1 MKIVSEH
8 FKSIS
13 EMMDVLTKRP
23 NNEIMEGQNSSS
35 RKGDKDWYGTESF
48 EEAVELMQTGYK
60 DVLPQIKQGLSNSM
74 KALSKQFSRTD
85 MRRPRNLPI
94 GFIPNVPNAILNLPD
109 SMIDIKLTPQKR
121 KTLTIT
127 YVMAGSCGTR
137 AEMWIKAGI
146 SLLTAIKIIER
157 KGISVKI
164 DASFYCGT
172 EDGETVMG
180 SVTVKHFGQPLD
192 LQKLCFPLVH
202 PSMFR
207 RMGFKFLETTPVLTK
222 PGFSWGYGRGF
233 ECEEAEIKKEIETPN
248 SYILSGQWIKR
259 HGFKVE
265 EILNY
270 LNFSKNGLK
279 TAKKAEG
286 DEPEDADFEDDEG
299 EWDDDDY

>member
-13 EMMDVLTKRP
+13 EMMDIITKRP
-23 NNEIMEGQNSSS
+23 NNKIMESQNSSS
-35 RKGDKDWYGTESF
+35 RKGQKNWYGTESF
-48 EEAVELMQTGYK
+48 EEAVDLMQTGYK
-60 DVLPQIKQGLSNSM
+60 DVLPQIKEGLNTSM
-74 KALSKQFSRTD
+74 KALSKQFARSD

-109 SMIDIKLTPQKR
+109 SMIDIRLSPQKR

-127 YVMAGSCGTR
+127 YVMAGSCGCR

-146 SLLTAIKIIER
+146 ALLTAIKIIER
-157 KGISVKI
+157 RGISVKI
-164 DASFYCGT
+164 DASFYCGSS
-172 EDGETVMG
+172 DGETVMG

-207 RMGFKFLETTPVLTK
+207 RIGFKFLETTPVLTK
-222 PGFSWGYGRGF
+222 EGFAWGYGRGF
-233 ECEEAEIKKEIETPN
+233 DCDEEKIKEELETPN
-248 SYILSGQWIKR
+248 SYLLSGQWIKR
-259 HGFKVE
+259 HDYSVE

-270 LNFSKNGLK
+270 LNFSKNGTGFK
-279 TAKKAEG
+279 TVKEAEG
-286 DEPEDADFEDDEG
+286 DGTEDDEDDDD
-299 EWDDDDY
+299 WDDDF

>member
-1 MKIVSEH
+1 MNIVREH

-13 EMMDVLTKRP
+13 EMMDVLKKRP
-23 NNEIMEGQNSSS
+23 NNEHMKGCDSSS
-35 RKGDKDWYGTESF
+35 QKGSKDWYGTSSF

-60 DVLPQIKQGLSNSM
+60 DVLPKIKEGLNKST
-74 KALSKQFSRTD
+74 KALSKHFAKSE

-127 YVMAGSCGTR
+127 YVMAGNCGCR
-137 AEMWIKAGI
+137 ADMWIKAGI

-157 KGISVKI
+157 QGISVKI

-172 EDGETVMG
+172 GDGETAMG

-207 RMGFKFLETTPVLTK
+207 RIGFKFLETTPIITK
-222 PGFSWGYGRGF
+222 DGFAWGYGRGF
-233 ECEEAEIKKEIETPN
+233 DSDEEEIKKELETPN

-259 HGFKVE
+259 HSYSVE

-279 TAKKAEG
+279 TVKKAEG
-286 DEPEDADFEDDEG
+286 DEPEDDGDE
-299 EWDDDDY
+299 EPWDDDF

>member
-13 EMMDVLTKRP
+13 EMMDIITKRP
-23 NNEIMEGQNSSS
+23 NNKVMESQNSSS
-35 RKGDKDWYGTESF
+35 RKGEKAWYGTASF
-48 EEAVELMQTGYK
+48 EEAVDLMQTGYK
-60 DVLPQIKQGLSNSM
+60 DVLPRIKEGLNTSM
-74 KALSKQFSRTD
+74 KALSKQFARSD

-109 SMIDIKLTPQKR
+109 SMIDIRLTPQKR

-127 YVMAGSCGTR
+127 YVMAGNCGCK
-137 AEMWIKAGI
+137 AEMWIKAGVA
-146 SLLTAIKIIER
+146 LLTAIKIVER
-157 KGISVKI
+157 RGISVKI
-164 DASFYCGT
+164 DASFYCGSS
-172 EDGETVMG
+172 DGETVMG

-207 RMGFKFLETTPVLTK
+207 RIGFKFLETTPILTK
-222 PGFSWGYGRGF
+222 EGFAWGYGRGF
-233 ECEEAEIKKEIETPN
+233 DSDEKKIKAELETPN
-248 SYILSGQWIKR
+248 SYLLSGQWIKR
-259 HGFKVE
+259 HDYSVE

-286 DEPEDADFEDDEG
+286 GEPEDDGDEDDF
-299 EWDDDDY
+299 